1 MNRLIVKAVS
11 AAALV
16 SSALSFAAPAFADD
30 VTSTVTAYDR
40 VAGVVVL
47 ADKSVFALDVMT
59 GDIPPSLSAGD
70 RITIDYEGDEDGVSA
85 INSITILSEGDQS

>member
-1 MNRLIVKAVS
+1 MNRLIAKAAL

-16 SSALSFAAPAFADD
+16 SSALALAAPALADD

-40 VAGVVVL
+40 VDGIIVL
-47 ADKSVFALDVMT
+47 ADKSVFALDVLT
-59 GDIPPSLSAGD
+59 GEIPPTLSAGD

-85 INSITILSEGDQS
+85 INSITILSEGDKS

>member
-1 MNRLIVKAVS
+1 MPENTIV
-11 AAALV
+11 AAALF
-16 SSALSFAAPAFADD
+16 LAAAAITSTARADD

-40 VAGVVVL
+40 VAGVIVL
-47 ADKSVFALDVMT
+47 KDKSVFALDKMT
-59 GDIPPSLSAGD
+59 GDVPATLSAGD